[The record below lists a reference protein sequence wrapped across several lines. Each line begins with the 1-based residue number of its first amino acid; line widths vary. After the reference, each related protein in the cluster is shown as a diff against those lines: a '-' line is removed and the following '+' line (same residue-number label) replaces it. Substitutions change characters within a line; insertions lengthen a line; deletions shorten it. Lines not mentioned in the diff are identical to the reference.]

1 MLRLA
6 ASLVLIAACAAPQ
19 EPQPRSTLPP
29 GATPPTPEA
38 AETEPECREE
48 AVTGSALT
56 RTVCRTPE
64 EIARDRRNAQEFHE
78 QANRT
83 PTPRRPD

>member
-1 MLRLA
+1 MSRLA

-19 EPQPRSTLPP
+19 EPRSTLPP
-29 GATPPTPEA
+29 GATPPTSEA
-38 AETEPECREE
+38 AEDEPVCREE
-48 AVTGSALT
+48 SVTGSAIT

-64 EIARDRRNAQEFHE
+64 EIKRDRQNAQDFHE

-83 PTPRRPD
+83 PVPRRPD